1 MPLPKKLNCQDVDSI
16 FQNFIGGATVK
27 AIAEDLDVTRLTVTR
42 VLRKETY
49 QDCTEAHAKLPE
61 NFFETVDERM
71 KANQRRS
78 RGQGKKVNS

>member
-1 MPLPKKLNCQDVDSI
+1 MPLPKKLNCEDVDNI
-16 FQNFIGGATVK
+16 FQSFIGGATVK
-27 AIAEDLDVTRLTVTR
+27 SIAERLNVTRLTVTR

-61 NFFETVDERM
+61 DFFDNVNDFM

-78 RGQGKKVNS
+78 RGQGKKVVA